1 MTLVHQRWL
10 LSWLLHSDDNQVD
23 LQVATYY
30 ERLTERL
37 LTVMIY
43 SVDIFSGGITY
54 EQTFQEETTTNLM
67 YEKKFAKVAFDESL

>member
-1 MTLVHQRWL
+1 MSLVHQRWL
-10 LSWLLHSDDNQVD
+10 LSDCYTVVTISVD
-23 LQVATYY
+23 LQVATHY